1 MTNKKLWFSAVSLV
15 FVHVVVVGASFF
27 APYDPTEQHRD
38 FPFAPPTRVHFVD
51 SQGKLHL
58 RPYVCSWI
66 NQTQGV
72 GTARYAEDCS
82 RAASLKFLVRNDQPA
97 SGKAWHLFGTDGPAQ
112 VFFLGTDDYGRD
124 QLSRLLFGGQVSLFA
139 GLLATA
145 LSLGLGLLM
154 GSMAG
159 YFGSWMDDAIMRGA
173 EVFMAL
179 PWIYL
184 LFAVRAF
191 LPLHVGPR
199 QSFFLL
205 VGVIGLTGWA
215 RPSRLVRGVI
225 LSAKE
230 RDFVRAARGF
240 GASNAYILRRHLLPE
255 TSSVMLTQAVLLIPQ
270 CILAE
275 VTLSFLG
282 LGVGEPVSSWGNML
296 ASLQK
301 FYVLQSYWWMFIP
314 GIALI
319 PIFLLYNALA
329 DALLG
334 RFKITES
341 SDTSN
346 LIGRRTLQEAP

>member
-1 MTNKKLWFSAVSLV
+1 MTNKRFRLSVLSLAL
-15 FVHVVVVGASFF
+15 VHVVVVGAAFF
-27 APYDPTEQHRD
+27 APYDPAEQHRD
-38 FPFAPPTRVHFVD
+38 APFAPPTRLHFVD
-51 SQGKLHL
+51 SQGRLHF
-58 RPYVCSWI
+58 RPYVCSWV

-72 GTARYAEDCS
+72 GSARYVEDCS
-82 RAASLKFLVRNDQPA
+82 HATSLRFFVRQDLDH
-97 SGKAWHLFGTDGPAQ
+97 SWHLFGAGGTAHL
-112 VFFLGTDDYGRD
+112 FLLGTDDYGRD
-124 QLSRLLFGGQVSLFA
+124 QLSRLLFGGQISLFA

-154 GSMAG
+154 GGLAG
-159 YFGSWMDDAIMRGA
+159 YFGSWPDDAIMRGA

-191 LPLHVGPR
+191 LPLHIGPR
-199 QSFFLL
+199 ESFFLL

-215 RPSRLVRGVI
+215 RPARLVRGVI

-240 GASNAYILRRHLLPE
+240 GASNIYILRRHLLPE
-255 TSSVMLTQAVLLIPQ
+255 ASSVMLTQAVLLIPQ
-270 CILAE
+270 FILAE

-282 LGVGEPVSSWGNML
+282 LGVGEPVASWGNML

-301 FYVLQSYWWMFIP
+301 YYVLKSYWWMFIP
-314 GIALI
+314 GITLI

-329 DALLG
+329 DVLLG
-334 RFKITES
+334 RFKAAEFPDGS
-341 SDTSN
+341 
-346 LIGRRTLQEAP
+346 LMGRQKCQEAL